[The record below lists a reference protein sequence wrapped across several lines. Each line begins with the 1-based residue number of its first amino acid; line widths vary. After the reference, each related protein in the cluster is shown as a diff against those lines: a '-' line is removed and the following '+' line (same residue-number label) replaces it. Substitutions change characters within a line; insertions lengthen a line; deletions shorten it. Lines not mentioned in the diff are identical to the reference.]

1 MRRIVWMLL
10 AVAVAV
16 PLLKVGLDAY
26 RDGRDYE
33 KASAALQAALQPDPD
48 EFLRRVRTHLQ
59 QQRTDV
65 QLLHTGNA
73 LCGELDRSDGDV
85 RALAAD
91 IGAGGPT
98 DPDAFDVYSHDMT
111 VITDTSIKWLCPR
124 WIDAYLDE
132 FPTSAPTV

>member
-10 AVAVAV
+10 ALAVAV
-16 PLLKVGLDAY
+16 PLLKVGVDAY

-48 EFLRRVRTHLQ
+48 EYLRRVRTHVRQ
-59 QQRTDV
+59 QQTDD
-65 QLLHTGNA
+65 QLLHTGTA
-73 LCGELDRSDGDV
+73 VCDELDRSEGDV

-91 IGAGGPT
+91 IGAGGPS
-98 DPDAFDVYSHDMT
+98 DPDAFAVYSHDMN

-132 FPTSAPTV
+132 FPSSAPTV